1 MRLHHRPPC
10 LPAVC
15 AGIILA
21 CAVAGLA
28 PPQSAAQAV
37 TVGMEFIAV
46 PALDDFVTRVAQ
58 RPDGAL
64 SEEDILE
71 LCAAIDAPEL
81 EKPLLELKQ
90 RQLRIANK
98 PKK

>member
-1 MRLHHRPPC
+1 MLHQT
-10 LPAVC
+10 
-15 AGIILA
+15 ITSILT
-21 CAVAGLA
+21 CAVAGA
-28 PPQSAAQAV
+28 PHTTAQAV